1 MANKLGRFLVNTGR
15 GVIIPIAGRKAPV
28 RREKT
33 QFFADASVTYNKTGP
48 VTGSCVV
55 RTASAARISGSIVPL
70 SSSIDEDGNSPFMK
84 YTTDE
89 PTDFE
94 TGSLFD
100 RYPTAFGSSVSEE
113 ESGGKIG
120 YAIFSYIVIQLFPS
134 DKLIRLFASILKYSP
149 PVTS

>member
-15 GVIIPIAGRKAPV
+15 GVITPIAGRKAPV

-100 RYPTAFGSSVSEE
+100 RYPTAFGSSVGGRV
-113 ESGGKIG
+113 GGKNR
-120 YAIFSYIVIQLFPS
+120 
-134 DKLIRLFASILKYSP
+134 IRHFLLYRDSIIS
-149 PVTS
+149 VR